1 MTDKSTR
8 KDLFRNAINKRLQE
22 IKEDETKANLNE
34 RGWFTAQKV
43 YREHLDKPLT
53 KAEWRDVFKNISFVQ
68 GAACKT
74 ANQISNNSR
83 ITYVCS
89 SVLDN
94 RNKFVNTVT
103 WCPFNLAIRRI
114 EEGGQCKFMSLIYI
128 KSILVLNTF
137 SSL

>member
-1 MTDKSTR
+1 MTDKSAR
-8 KDLFRNAINKRLQE
+8 KDLFRNAISKRLQE

-43 YREHLDKPLT
+43 YRERLDEALT

-68 GAACKT
+68 GAASKT

-89 SVLDN
+89 SVLDS
-94 RNKFVNTVT
+94 RNKFVNTAT

-114 EEGGQCKFMSLIYI
+114 EEGGQCKFVSLVFHCNEQII
-128 KSILVLNTF
+128 
-137 SSL
+137 

>member
-1 MTDKSTR
+1 MGEVGLRPRRFTENTWDK
-8 KDLFRNAINKRLQE
+8 A
-22 IKEDETKANLNE
+22 
-34 RGWFTAQKV
+34 
-43 YREHLDKPLT
+43 LT

-83 ITYVCS
+83 ITYVYS

-94 RNKFVNTVT
+94 RNKFVNTVA
-103 WCPFNLAIRRI
+103 WCPFNLAIRQI
-114 EEGGQCKFMSLIYI
+114 EDGGQCKFMSLIYI
-128 KSILVLNTF
+128 KSILVLKTF